1 MYTCVRST
9 DVDEITGIVN
19 GIKGPSLNVSLA
31 VWWPTDLI
39 SQLCLTDTINV
50 DLIYGLD
57 HRWGSILTNYG
68 QKYEDDGKPI
78 GKKEKKPLVRVLGIC
93 LYWRCEMVVD
103 TLDQNNFFISS
114 APLLLSLF
122 FLDLLSF
129 HPPTHLQSVV
139 TQWIDGLTCS
149 HFLGSPSL
157 SNQKSKQLHL
167 LLGYRYCDY
176 YLNVSKVVIVGFC
189 WI

>member
-1 MYTCVRST
+1 MCVRST
-9 DVDEITGIVN
+9 DVDEITGIVD
-19 GIKGPSLNVSLA
+19 GIKGPSLIVSLA

-39 SQLCLTDTINV
+39 SHLCLTDTINL
-50 DLIYGLD
+50 DLIYVLG

-68 QKYEDDGKPI
+68 QKYGDAGNPI
-78 GKKEKKPLVRVLGIC
+78 GKKQLLVQVLGIC
-93 LYWRCEMVVD
+93 LSWRCEMVFEKL

-122 FLDLLSF
+122 FLDLLSS
-129 HPPTHLQSVV
+129 HLPTHLQSVV

-157 SNQKSKQLHL
+157 SNQKS
-167 LLGYRYCDY
+167 
-176 YLNVSKVVIVGFC
+176 
-189 WI
+189 